1 MNVRKAG
8 IALIVALVV
17 ASFLGWMFL
26 SEDPPPEGEPEVIE
40 AG

>member
-1 MNVRKAG
+1 MNVWKAG
-8 IALIVALVV
+8 LVLIVALVV

-26 SEDPPPEGEPEVIE
+26 SVDPPPEGEPEVIG

>member
-8 IALIVALVV
+8 IVLVVALVV
-17 ASFLGWMFL
+17 ASLLGWMFL
-26 SEDPPPEGEPEVIE
+26 SEDPLPEGEPEVIE

>member
-8 IALIVALVV
+8 LVVIVALVV

-26 SEDPPPEGEPEVIE
+26 SVDPPPEGEPEVIE